1 MVITQSEVS
10 SRHTHIWAH
19 TYTHS
24 SGVEPDNHTWR
35 AIIKFP
41 GTLSGCH
48 VELFVQLGTG
58 LCGAGNTSGS
68 RADPPGLQREP
79 APPRPPPSP
88 TPPILLIAGLDSKVI
103 SGEGKSIEHMF
114 GLKMSFWNML
124 RYFLTLDRFVCPKD
138 LSSAI
143 ECIHIT
149 TRAGARTK

>member
-10 SRHTHIWAH
+10 SSHTHIWAH
-19 TYTHS
+19 TYTRS
-24 SGVEPDNHTWR
+24 SGVEPDNSAWHVIT
-35 AIIKFP
+35 KFP

-48 VELFVQLGTG
+48 VELFVQWGAG
-58 LCGAGNTSGS
+58 LSDAGNTSGS
-68 RADPPGLQREP
+68 AADLPGLQQE
-79 APPRPPPSP
+79 AA
-88 TPPILLIAGLDSKVI
+88 PILITGLDSKVI

-124 RYFLTLDRFVCPKD
+124 RYFLTLDYFVCPKD

-149 TRAGARTK
+149 MRTGARTK

>member
-10 SRHTHIWAH
+10 SSHTHIWAH

-24 SGVEPDNHTWR
+24 SGVEPDNHTWHV
-35 AIIKFP
+35 IIKFP

-68 RADPPGLQREP
+68 TADPPGLQQEP
-79 APPRPPPSP
+79 AP
-88 TPPILLIAGLDSKVI
+88 LLIAGLDSKVI

>member
-10 SRHTHIWAH
+10 FSHTHIWAH

-58 LCGAGNTSGS
+58 LCSTGNTSGS
-68 RADPPGLQREP
+68 TADPPGLQREP
-79 APPRPPPSP
+79 APP
-88 TPPILLIAGLDSKVI
+88 LMAGLHSKVI

-124 RYFLTLDRFVCPKD
+124 RYFLTLDHFVCPKD

-149 TRAGARTK
+149 THASARTK

>member
-1 MVITQSEVS
+1 M
-10 SRHTHIWAH
+10 
-19 TYTHS
+19 
-24 SGVEPDNHTWR
+24 EPDNHTWR

-58 LCGAGNTSGS
+58 RCGAGNTSGS
-68 RADPPGLQREP
+68 TADPPGLQREP
-79 APPRPPPSP
+79 AP
-88 TPPILLIAGLDSKVI
+88 LLIAGLDSKVI